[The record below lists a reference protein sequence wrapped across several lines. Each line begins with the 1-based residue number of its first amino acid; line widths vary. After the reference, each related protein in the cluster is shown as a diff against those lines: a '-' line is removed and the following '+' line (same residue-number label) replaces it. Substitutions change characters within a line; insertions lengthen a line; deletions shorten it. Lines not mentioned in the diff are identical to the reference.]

1 MAEEEDLVKRYNALY
16 LEIILKYK
24 DYIEEQES
32 LYVAE
37 LPNLVTPNDDV
48 VVGVANR
55 IKSGFPI
62 YNYEENFHD
71 AAKAA
76 YEHVK
81 NEIYTVE
88 LPVQF
93 WLTPRQT
100 ETVGAGD
107 IFDKAVLLCSLLIAL
122 GNPSSKVIVIITDS
136 ERKFLNYAEFD
147 GRVIAIDFDK
157 GIIEFKSIEEM
168 MSYFSIK
175 KGKDV
180 TAYEFNDKMY
190 NDLA

>member
-1 MAEEEDLVKRYNALY
+1 MPEEEDLTKRYNALY

-37 LPNLVTPNDDV
+37 LPKLVTPDDDV
-48 VVGVANR
+48 VVSLANR
-55 IKSGFPI
+55 IKSSFPI
-62 YNYEENFHD
+62 YNYEENFYD

-81 NEIYTVE
+81 KDIYTVE

-100 ETVGAGD
+100 ETAGAGD
-107 IFDKAVLLCSLLIAL
+107 VFDKAVLLCSLLIAL

-136 ERKFLNYAEFD
+136 ERRFVIYAEF
-147 GRVIAIDFDK
+147 GGKVIAMGFEDGIQEFSSID
-157 GIIEFKSIEEM
+157 EM
-168 MSYFSIK
+168 MAHFKIE

-190 NDLA
+190 RDIA